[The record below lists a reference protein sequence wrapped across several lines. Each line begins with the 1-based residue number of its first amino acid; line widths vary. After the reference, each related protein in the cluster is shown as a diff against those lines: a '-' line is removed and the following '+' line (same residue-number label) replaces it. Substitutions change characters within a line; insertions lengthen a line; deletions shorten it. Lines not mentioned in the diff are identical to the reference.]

1 MNKKQ
6 IQIRERFRKEVFKR
20 DHYKCVV
27 CKETAVDA
35 HHIIDRSLWPD
46 GGYILDNGVSLCT
59 DHHKEAEKN
68 KISTEHLRQL
78 AGIMYIALPL
88 GFDPTKKYD
97 KWGNII

>member
-1 MNKKQ
+1 MNKR
-6 IQIRERFRKEVFKR
+6 QIRERFRKEVFKR

-27 CKETAVDA
+27 CKEMAVDA
-35 HHIIDRSLWPD
+35 HHIVDRSLWPD

-59 DHHKEAEKN
+59 GHHKEAEES

-78 AGIMYIALPL
+78 AGIMYVALPPGL
-88 GFDPTKKYD
+88 DPTKKYD